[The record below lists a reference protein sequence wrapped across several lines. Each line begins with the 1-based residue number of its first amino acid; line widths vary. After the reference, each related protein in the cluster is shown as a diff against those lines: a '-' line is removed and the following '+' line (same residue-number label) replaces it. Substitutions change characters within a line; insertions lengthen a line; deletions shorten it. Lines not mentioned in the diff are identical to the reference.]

1 MISDGLTRK
10 EHKSNKELVGQGVAN
25 VVAGLK
31 VVAGLFGGL
40 PDAGAT
46 MGTVVNI
53 QARAKSAF
61 SGVARAVVL
70 LVVIFGA
77 ASLTEHISLAVL
89 AAIALKVGLNIL
101 DWSFFKRAHRVPKLS
116 ALICM
121 VLSY

>member
-31 VVAGLFGGL
+31 VVAGLNVVAGLFGGL

-77 ASLTEHISLAVL
+77 PASQ
-89 AAIALKVGLNIL
+89 NIFHWRYWRQL
-101 DWSFFKRAHRVPKLS
+101 H
-116 ALICM
+116 
-121 VLSY
+121 